1 MFVLAFEVDVHIN
14 ESRSLKAKRGVIKA
28 ILEGARHRYSV
39 AAAEVGFQDQWQRA
53 LLGFATVSSSHH
65 HAVDVV
71 DELERFVWSHPEIEV
86 VTTERRWVER
96 RTPNLRPRRIP
107 ARRASTPSGPRALP
121 TNPN

>member
-1 MFVLAFEVDVHIN
+1 MFVLAFEVDLHIN

-28 ILEGARHRYSV
+28 ILEGARHRFSV

-86 VTTERRWVER
+86 VTTERRWLE
-96 RTPNLRPRRIP
+96 
-107 ARRASTPSGPRALP
+107 
-121 TNPN
+121 